1 MHCLLVLA
9 MLSFSRATEA
19 LYNVDNVD
27 KAVEKDSFEEKEMM
41 PEKDLVWKKETK
53 KWEKDLKEEKKD
65 LMWKQRRSEPPPYM
79 FHLLKQF
86 AKEGRRGYARSLLPI
101 KGGSSNFYLCV

>member
-9 MLSFSRATEA
+9 MLSFSRATEV
-19 LYNVDNVD
+19 LYNVD

-65 LMWKQRRSEPPPYM
+65 LMRKQRRSEPPPYM

-86 AKEGRRGYARSLLPI
+86 AKEGRRGYARSLLPV
-101 KGGSSNFYLCV
+101 KGGPSSFYLCV